1 MKTYKVAMARIEHH
15 IYRYEVQANS
25 EDEAEEI
32 VQEKWDEGD
41 CPDKYE
47 VVHAEEF
54 INGVEEAK

>member
-1 MKTYKVAMARIEHH
+1 MKTYSVVMARIEHQ

-32 VQEKWDEGD
+32 AQEEWDEGNY
-41 CPDKYE
+41 PDTYE